1 MSADVDRE
9 DEKTGR
15 TQLAEDAHMQSLM
28 AVQRANS
35 VENKLQRSEK
45 KMTWAM
51 LVAGVGGVCASLV
64 GGGWAARAYL
74 SSKADAAPV
83 EKLTERVTDAE
94 KAIAVEQR
102 EHANDKALREA
113 QAAQLNRVEGKVD
126 RLDGKIDKV
135 VERVVDSVIHRLK

>member
-1 MSADVDRE
+1 MAHDRD

-15 TQLAEDAHMQSLM
+15 TMMAEQAEMRSLM
-28 AVQRANS
+28 AEQRANS

-83 EKLTERVTDAE
+83 ERLADDVVALQKEVAVSRQEHLDE
-94 KAIAVEQR
+94 KAV
-102 EHANDKALREA
+102 HAA
-113 QAAQLNRVEGKVD
+113 QADQLNRME
-126 RLDGKIDKV
+126 GKID
-135 VERVVDSVIHRLK
+135 RVVNLVLDRVEKHGR